1 MIATKPVDILFEQMI
16 DKNKIVQSNI
26 YDKVIGLVY
35 QCNKQ
40 NKQWLPIV
48 TYNWI
53 NSGRSGS
60 RELVLNQMFEKGN
73 KK

>member
-1 MIATKPVDILFEQMI
+1 MIATKSVDILFEQMI
-16 DKNKIVQSNI
+16 DKNKIIQPNI

-40 NKQWLPIV
+40 KKQWLPIV

-53 NSGRSGS
+53 NSGRSVS